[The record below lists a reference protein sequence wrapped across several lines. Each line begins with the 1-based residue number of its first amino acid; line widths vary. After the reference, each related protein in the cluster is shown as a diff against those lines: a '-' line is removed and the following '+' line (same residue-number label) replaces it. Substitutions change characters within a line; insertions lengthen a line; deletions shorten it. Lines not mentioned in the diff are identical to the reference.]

1 MALEGVNYALNYVL
15 EIIDNLKEKDYQAP
29 ISYYR
34 LKKAS
39 FEYRSYCRSGIE
51 EIKDC
56 LRKYP
61 DQNPIAVIE
70 WFRHQMDMFA
80 CKTKNGGANF
90 MFSVYYDVATN
101 ILDELLVIDKED
113 K

>member
-1 MALEGVNYALNYVL
+1 MALEGIEYVL
-15 EIIDNLKEKDYQAP
+15 AVIDNLKEKDYQAP

-51 EIKDC
+51 ELKDY
-56 LRKYP
+56 LRKHP
-61 DQNPIAVIE
+61 DQNPIDVIE
-70 WFRHQMDMFA
+70 EFRYQMDIFA